1 MHDCQLRP
9 SEVVQDG
16 VPVLGDVVRK
26 TPDGAVVDVQ
36 DVLRLEGPEGG
47 LSCRWW
53 RRCLFT
59 VPRGGDGNQPWDQ
72 GRALR
77 CSPAGKTRF
86 PSLGSFYP
94 ASGACGLPS
103 ANKVWSTCL
112 EAGVDGVVLDG
123 SEGVGKVEAEVDV
136 VVGRLRGGPEE
147 VPLPLVGWRWVQ
159 CRIGWDPM
167 GGLRAAR
174 SSTMM
179 VLSTILIKA
188 SLSATERTPRWPLW
202 DKPVFR
208 GWSRTAAVVG
218 WRKPSAHIWH
228 LAPGVRTLGPS
239 YASWQHWTKVLRRA
253 LEPGSAH
260 ALVRATRVLAVRMR
274 LFVHRPCLAASTASF
289 LAGPDPE
296 MSEKFSRW
304 TSFAATD
311 EELAVW
317 RHPPLASLIRGRW
330 QSRG

>member
-1 MHDCQLRP
+1 
-9 SEVVQDG
+9 
-16 VPVLGDVVRK
+16 
-26 TPDGAVVDVQ
+26 
-36 DVLRLEGPEGG
+36 
-47 LSCRWW
+47 
-53 RRCLFT
+53 
-59 VPRGGDGNQPWDQ
+59 
-72 GRALR
+72 
-77 CSPAGKTRF
+77 
-86 PSLGSFYP
+86 
-94 ASGACGLPS
+94 
-103 ANKVWSTCL
+103 
-112 EAGVDGVVLDG
+112 
-123 SEGVGKVEAEVDV
+123 
-136 VVGRLRGGPEE
+136 
-147 VPLPLVGWRWVQ
+147 
-159 CRIGWDPM
+159 M

-304 TSFAATD
+304 TRFAATD

-317 RHPPLASLIRGRW
+317 RHPPLASLTGTTDHRHPLNSLSPLGNHAIYQRTHTHINQHTCTNTRVHTRCDA
-330 QSRG
+330 SRKKTDHAPK